1 MIIDFRYHIAS
12 LVAVFLA
19 LGIGILIGSAVIG
32 NGVMNQQQERLI
44 DSLQKDFTV
53 LREQNRA
60 AAAELQVFKAQS
72 SVYEEFSN
80 RVFPVLAANRL
91 VGKRIAIVETN
102 RPGMHGELST
112 ALHQAGAEVTSF
124 TSLIGDLKEPGTW
137 EQVAGF
143 LKDNRKMSNP
153 GSADAAREIATSLV
167 SGKGVEFID
176 FLESLDLLKV
186 SGKYGVPVDAV
197 IVVGGGMDTDSSPK
211 SFDLPL
217 IKYLRGHKTPVVA
230 AEDSDVPVS
239 FMKAYQVQDITTVD
253 NIDTVPGQ
261 AALIL
266 ALAGQTGDYGV
277 KTTAKELMPNIK
289 Q

>member
-186 SGKYGVPVDAV
+186 SGQYGVPVDAV